1 MSSTNTENLQ
11 LKEKSQEA
19 LSSHFRLQFC
29 WNCLSQPGRTT
40 FSLSAEGGVSFWGI
54 NEKLSMAPFSQVT
67 RNQQWFLITGTEQA
81 NKHRAP
87 YEITNDGSPFFSSH
101 NWDHQCYENY
111 FHLFLLTKYA
121 HQSQPSNL
129 DFLCSFVYGEKK
141 SLILKYYSSRI
152 RNTQIKTIM
161 IYHLK
166 KKKQKRKTICY
177 LQD

>member
-1 MSSTNTENLQ
+1 
-11 LKEKSQEA
+11 
-19 LSSHFRLQFC
+19 
-29 WNCLSQPGRTT
+29 
-40 FSLSAEGGVSFWGI
+40 
-54 NEKLSMAPFSQVT
+54 MAPFSQVT
-67 RNQQWFLITGTEQA
+67 RNQQWFLITGTKQA

-166 KKKQKRKTICY
+166 KKNKNEKLFVIYKISITEKVFHHTPHSVCESVENRTNLLLKGIQTGRTLTEKNFVVS
-177 LQD
+177 